1 LSKGPPPPSSCRSA
15 RAPSVGGA
23 KRARDPLLGPGP
35 VGGVLREHLDR
46 LSAVPVHGNRT
57 LGYAP
62 LVHGLLLAFFDP
74 LARSLRRIED
84 NRDFGG
90 RLVDLPRLA
99 RSTTSDALAALDPS
113 HLRPL
118 LDDLRKR
125 VPSLRDQDP
134 ALATILRRIIAADGT
149 YLNTLADVAWALH
162 HTKRDGKRQGQV
174 RLNVQLDVGS
184 WAPQVITVSGDDG
197 ESEPAAFAKDL
208 LEGVLYVIDRN
219 FVEFAFLRAVL
230 GKGNDFVVRAKGN
243 QPAYR
248 VLSELP
254 PSDDDREAGVAA
266 DRLVTLTGRDA
277 PPGTFRLVTI
287 DTTNRK
293 GEPERI
299 HLLTSLTDAAAVPAR
314 VVGTVYKRRWQ
325 IELFFKWLKTWAR
338 MDHLLS
344 TSRGGITFQ
353 FYAAMTAVLLTYV
366 QTGRQVSVYALA
378 AMARV
383 ARGQCTLGEAIAVI
397 AHREREREQ
406 GRARQARRRA
416 AAAGQKKQA

>member
-1 LSKGPPPPSSCRSA
+1 
-15 RAPSVGGA
+15 V
-23 KRARDPLLGPGP
+23 RDLLLGSGP
-35 VGGVLREHLDR
+35 VGGVLRGHLGR
-46 LSAVPVHGNRT
+46 LSAVPVHGNRA

-90 RLVDLPRLA
+90 RLVDLPRLV

-118 LDDLRKR
+118 LDDLRGR
-125 VPSLRDQDP
+125 VPGLGDQDP
-134 ALATILRRIIAADGT
+134 ALATILRRVVAADGT
-149 YLNTLADVAWALH
+149 YVNTLADVAWALH
-162 HTKRDGKRQGQV
+162 RTKRDGRPQGQV
-174 RLNVQLDVGS
+174 RLNVQLDVGN
-184 WAPQVITVSGDDG
+184 WAPQVVSGGDG
-197 ESEPAAFAKDL
+197 ESEPAAFARDL
-208 LEGVLYVIDRN
+208 LGGVLYVAHRN

-230 GKGNDFVVRAKGN
+230 DKGSDFVVRAKGN
-243 QPAYR
+243 QPAYL

-254 PSDDDREAGVAA
+254 LSDDDRGAGVAA
-266 DRLVTLTGRDA
+266 DQAVTLTGRDA
-277 PPGTFRLVTI
+277 PRGTFRLVTI
-287 DTTNRK
+287 DTTNRR
-293 GEPERI
+293 GEPDRI
-299 HLLTSLTDAAAVPAR
+299 RLLTSLAGAAAVPAR
-314 VVGTVYKRRWQ
+314 VVGTVYRRRWQ
-325 IELFFKWLKTWAR
+325 VELFFKWLKTWAR
-338 MDHLLS
+338 MGHLLS

-366 QTGRQVSVYALA
+366 QTGHRVSVYALA

-383 ARGQCTLGEAIAVI
+383 ARGQCTLDEAIAVI

-416 AAAGQKKQA
+416 AAGQKKRA